1 MHRHRQIH
9 THTQHITHIYTT
21 HNTHTHN
28 THTYMKLMSFLVP
41 QQCVVH
47 QEAANYIHADPRSR
61 EAKEV
66 EAASSLLETH
76 NTHVDF
82 TTMSGLYKEIGAVG
96 RNKVKWLS
104 NVAITKI

>member
-1 MHRHRQIH
+1 VQ
-9 THTQHITHIYTT
+9 
-21 HNTHTHN
+21 
-28 THTYMKLMSFLVP
+28 
-41 QQCVVH
+41 

-82 TTMSGLYKEIGAVG
+82 TTMSRLYKEIGVVG
-96 RNKVKWLS
+96 RNKVNWLS
-104 NVAITKI
+104 NAAVPEM